1 VTLDPGSIDPV
12 LLEVIVCPRCHARL
26 QAMPGGPEVGEKAH
40 LACTNDECGLRFPV
54 RDGVPILLIDEAT
67 RAD

>member
-1 VTLDPGSIDPV
+1 MKIEPADIDPV

-26 QAMPGGPEVGEKAH
+26 QPKPAPGELAH
-40 LACTNDECGLRFPV
+40 LACTNDKCGLRFPV